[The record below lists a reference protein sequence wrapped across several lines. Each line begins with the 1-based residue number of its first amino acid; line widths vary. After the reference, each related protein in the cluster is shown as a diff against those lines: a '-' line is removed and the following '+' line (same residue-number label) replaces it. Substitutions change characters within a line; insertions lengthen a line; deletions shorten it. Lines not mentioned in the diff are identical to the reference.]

1 MPITITLD
9 GLPAGTAAESVRGGK
24 TDGETTVGVIPREF
38 LSSEDGDRLIKG
50 LEDVSSMLLGKIP
63 ADRRPKPSQ
72 IDHLLAV
79 IHKDK
84 KATLYINELQFKVL
98 VSTKKAMKASQV
110 GQPVYV
116 DDIADIHTLEF
127 LGVEIPN
134 DAGIFFIFSFEWRRG
149 LFYDLTPFQ
158 PDSNGLRDHDINHL
172 LGRLYAYLMLQDRI
186 KISEDVWEKMFV
198 QDWFPFISL
207 SSLLIEEMKGHAEAG
222 WEIDDLLPKI
232 TGEVKQALDNWLE
245 KWAEK
250 SLYKE
255 HIELIRTAAERFLA
269 SDHRSAISI
278 LYPRIEGL
286 LRDYHR
292 RSQGSGE
299 RQSQEQLVETAIQT
313 DLSVDRPKLP
323 LLPEKFKRYLS
334 EVYFRKFDPNQPEG
348 VSRNTV
354 SHGVAPVDA
363 FSEKGSVIGFLIL
376 DQLLYFFAE

>member
-9 GLPAGTAAESVRGGK
+9 MLPAGTAAESARGGK
-24 TDGETTVGVIPREF
+24 TDGETTIGVIPQEF

-50 LEDVSSMLLGKIP
+50 LENVSSMLLSKIP

-84 KATLYINELQFKVL
+84 KATLYINELQL
-98 VSTKKAMKASQV
+98 RARVSTKKAMKASQV

-116 DDIADIHTLEF
+116 DDIADITTLEF
-127 LGVEIPN
+127 PGVEIPN
-134 DAGIFFIFSFEWRRG
+134 EAGIFFIFSFEWRKG

-158 PDSNGLRDHDINHL
+158 PDSDGLRDYNINNR
-172 LGRLYAYLMLQDRI
+172 LGQLSAYLMLQDRI
-186 KISEDVWEKMFV
+186 KISEDLWKKMFA

-232 TGEVKQALDNWLE
+232 TGEVKQALNNWLE

-250 SLYKE
+250 PLYKE
-255 HIELIRTAAERFLA
+255 HIELIRTAVERFLA

-292 RSQGSGE
+292 RSQGPGE
-299 RQSQEQLVETAIQT
+299 RQSQEQLVETAVQV
-313 DLSVDRPKLP
+313 DLSVDRLKLP
-323 LLPEKFKRYLS
+323 LLPEKFQRYLS
-334 EVYFRKFDPNQPEG
+334 EVYFRNFDPNQPEG

-354 SHGVAPVDA
+354 SHGVAPVEA

-376 DQLLYFFAE
+376 DQLSYFVAE